1 MDKSADFGFADPG
14 SSPGGATS
22 SKQVEVD
29 CGPQVPKTQPELYLA
44 LMRAMEDAAKH
55 MRRYLETGDVDD
67 MRRAANSWMILRTS
81 QGYSQCGQMW
91 GAVIGGDRPFS
102 EELREK
108 ADEWLKEISAERG

>member
-1 MDKSADFGFADPG
+1 MDKSA
-14 SSPGGATS
+14 PGGATS

-81 QGYSQCGQMW
+81 QGYFQCGQMW
-91 GAVIGGDRPFS
+91 GAVIGGDRPFPDPLPGNRRRS
-102 EELREK
+102 REK
-108 ADEWLKEISAERG
+108 ADAWLKDISAERG